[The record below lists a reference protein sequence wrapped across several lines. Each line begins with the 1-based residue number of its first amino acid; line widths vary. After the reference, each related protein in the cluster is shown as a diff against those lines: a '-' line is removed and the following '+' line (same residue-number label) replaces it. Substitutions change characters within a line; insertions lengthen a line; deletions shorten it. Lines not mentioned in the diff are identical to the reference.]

1 MSDRAS
7 GHMDVYSFL
16 MLSFQQSV
24 LMTAVGFLL
33 YALICV
39 IYNIFFHPLSRFPGP
54 RWAACTR
61 WWLAYMELGRGVS
74 LSTLRADLHQK
85 YGTLF
90 TLPLFDCKID
100 TGIGDII
107 RISPNEVDAACH
119 F

>member
-1 MSDRAS
+1 
-7 GHMDVYSFL
+7 
-16 MLSFQQSV
+16 
-24 LMTAVGFLL
+24 
-33 YALICV
+33 
-39 IYNIFFHPLSRFPGP
+39 
-54 RWAACTR
+54 
-61 WWLAYMELGRGVS
+61 MELGRGVS